1 MEAFYFVWCL
11 CKLTDTLSKL
21 FPFFEHGS
29 PFMNEFAS
37 VLRKM
42 EYWTVVILAVER
54 RLRSPVT
61 KSEGWITLVS
71 LERLHLLPP
80 FPRLFVLS
88 RTTYSSVNWQMDTVD
103 TDFLI
108 CWVFKPKVSST
119 AFFSQSSLI
128 ELVFNM
134 VKRTNF
140 QLRLLWLG
148 ILAQKLHLCVWCLRN
163 YLIFQYIGLQF
174 CK

>member
-1 MEAFYFVWCL
+1 MRCL

-21 FPFFEHGS
+21 FLFFERGS
-29 PFMNEFAS
+29 PFRNEFAS

-42 EYWTVVILAVER
+42 EYWAVTILAFER
-54 RLRSPVT
+54 RLQSPVT

-80 FPRLFVLS
+80 FPRLFILP
-88 RTTYSSVNWQMDTVD
+88 RTTHSSVNWQMDAVD

-128 ELVFNM
+128 ESVFKSGEKN
-134 VKRTNF
+134 KLST
-140 QLRLLWLG
+140 QL
-148 ILAQKLHLCVWCLRN
+148 
-163 YLIFQYIGLQF
+163 
-174 CK
+174 

>member
-1 MEAFYFVWCL
+1 MIPNLASSLPNRGILFRVMSLQTHRYI
-11 CKLTDTLSKL
+11 KQT
-21 FPFFEHGS
+21 FPFFERGS
-29 PFMNEFAS
+29 PFRNEFAS

-42 EYWTVVILAVER
+42 EYWAVTILAFER
-54 RLRSPVT
+54 RLQSPVT

-80 FPRLFVLS
+80 FPRLFIIS
-88 RTTYSSVNWQMDTVD
+88 RTTHSSVNWQMDAVD

-119 AFFSQSSLI
+119 AFFLSLALLSQSLK
-128 ELVFNM
+128 V

-140 QLRLLWLG
+140 QLSSDLEFW
-148 ILAQKLHLCVWCLRN
+148 LRN
-163 YLIFQYIGLQF
+163 FIAV
-174 CK
+174 CDV